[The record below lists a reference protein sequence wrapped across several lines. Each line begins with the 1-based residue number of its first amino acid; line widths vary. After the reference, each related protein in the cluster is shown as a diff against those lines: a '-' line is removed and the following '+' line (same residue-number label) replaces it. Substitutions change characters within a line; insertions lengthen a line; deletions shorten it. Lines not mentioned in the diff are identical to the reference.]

1 MRLYIIINIVY
12 TYGAKIA
19 YTATAYPFYSI
30 NFYRVLK
37 ADYYAEIS
45 VGLLKVD
52 YYAKILSD
60 LLKTDF
66 SWYLMASSLK
76 KFSVHEQFADVATK
90 IYCFNLLISP
100 VAVLFLIESP
110 STFRISTLK

>member
-1 MRLYIIINIVY
+1 MVY
-12 TYGAKIA
+12 THGAKIA
-19 YTATAYPFYSI
+19 YTATVYAFYSI
-30 NFYRVLK
+30 NFHRVLK

-76 KFSVHEQFADVATK
+76 KISVYE
-90 IYCFNLLISP
+90 
-100 VAVLFLIESP
+100 
-110 STFRISTLK
+110 